1 MMKLARHAKILEI
14 ISKNEIETQEELAD
28 ALQKEG
34 IKVTQAT
41 VSRDIKELRLI
52 KVLSAD
58 GKKYKYAS
66 MKNPD
71 NKVTDK
77 LVALLSGIISIDY
90 AGNTIVIKTLSGT
103 APAAAEAL
111 DTLNWNEV
119 VGTLAGDNTIFMLVR
134 SEDAIKEIIDRINE
148 LIK

>member
-58 GKKYKYAS
+58 GKKYKYSS

-77 LVALLSGIISIDY
+77 LVALLSGIVSIDY

-134 SEDAIKEIIDRINE
+134 SEDSIKEIIDRINE

>member
-1 MMKLARHAKILEI
+1 MKLARHAKILEI
-14 ISKNEIETQEELAD
+14 INKNEIETQEELAD
-28 ALQKEG
+28 FLHKEG
-34 IKVTQAT
+34 INVTQAT

-52 KVLSAD
+52 KVLSDD
-58 GKKYKYAS
+58 GKKYKYAT
-66 MKNPD
+66 MKKPND
-71 NKVTDK
+71 KVTDK
-77 LVALLSGIISIDY
+77 LVTLLSGIISIDY
-90 AGNTIVIKTLSGT
+90 AGNTIVIKTISGA

-134 SEDAIKEIIDRINE
+134 TDHSIKEIIDRINK